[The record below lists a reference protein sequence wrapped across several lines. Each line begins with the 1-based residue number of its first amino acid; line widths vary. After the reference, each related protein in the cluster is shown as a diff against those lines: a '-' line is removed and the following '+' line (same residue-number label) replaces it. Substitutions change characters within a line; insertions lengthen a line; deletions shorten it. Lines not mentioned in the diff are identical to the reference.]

1 MNSSAE
7 QSTRSKRPGPGAPQG
22 DLVFSRFVPTNVL
35 GKIRNFPLSRILIA
49 LAFLLPVL
57 VINAAIVFLVIEN
70 LPEPWAGWV
79 DIGRYAVTF
88 FALLY
93 VWRRYCAI
101 IEKRDAYELSG
112 RGSIPEFLLGVLI
125 AVSIVGTTVLVLY
138 LSGIY
143 SIDHRNGIQVL
154 VWSFGV
160 YMSGSLMQELIARL
174 IIFRLTEEWLGTWV
188 AIVVSAVAFG
198 VAHAANPNQTAMSTF
213 TLVIT
218 SFVFIGPFL
227 LTRRVW
233 MVLGVHFG
241 WNFIQTGIFGMS
253 NSGIPIPGWITPS
266 IDGPVWLTGGAVG
279 IENSVLTVGLALL
292 VSVILFIAVRKRGQ
306 VMKPRWMRSRAT
318 AVEER

>member
-7 QSTRSKRPGPGAPQG
+7 QSKPSKRSGPGAPQG
-22 DLVFSRFVPTNVL
+22 DLVFSKFVPTNVF
-35 GKIRNFPLSRILIA
+35 GRIRNFPLSRILIA
-49 LAFLLPVL
+49 LAFLVPVL
-57 VINAAIVFLVIEN
+57 AINAAIVFLVIEN

-79 DIGRYAVTF
+79 DIGRYSVTF

-101 IEKRDAYELSG
+101 IEKRDAYELSA
-112 RGSIPEFLLGVLI
+112 RGSIPEFVLGVLI
-125 AVSIVGTTVLVLY
+125 ALSIVGTTVLALY

-143 SIDHRNGIQVL
+143 SIDHTNGIQVL

-188 AIVVSAVAFG
+188 AVAISAVVFG
-198 VAHAANPNQTAMSTF
+198 VAHAANPNQTAMSTL

-241 WNFIQTGIFGMS
+241 WNFVQTGIFGMA

-279 IENSVLTVGLALL
+279 IENSALTVGLALL

-306 VMKPRWMRSRAT
+306 VMKPRWMRARVT
-318 AVEER
+318 GVEQR